1 MNRRK
6 FIRNGSHA
14 GLAFSLLGFHAC
26 REAKKTES
34 DAVENNEDAMKEAVP
49 FFKLSLAQWSI
60 HRMVFNEGTDPYT
73 FAEKAKAWGF
83 TGLEYVSQLYYKELE
98 KQNFSKEAMAAFV
111 EKNNAEAAKYGLTNV
126 LIMIDGQGDLAT
138 SDAAERK
145 VAAENH
151 YKWVDAAAG
160 MGCHAIRVNL
170 AGSEDPEEWV
180 VNSVDGLKQL
190 ATYAAGKNI
199 NVLVENHGGLS
210 SNAAMLA
217 GVMEQVNM
225 ENCGTL
231 PDFGNFCIRRAD
243 PQDYA
248 AGCAEMYDIY
258 KGVAELM
265 PFAKAVSAKSHA
277 FTADGQE
284 AQIDYA
290 RMLKIVK
297 DAGYRGFIGVEYE
310 GNELGE
316 EAGIVATRKLM
327 LETAA
332 TLG

>member
-26 REAKKTES
+26 KESKKPEPEA
-34 DAVENNEDAMKEAVP
+34 VPNEDDMKEPTP

-60 HRMVFNEGTDPYT
+60 HRMVYNEGVDPYT
-73 FAEKAKAWGF
+73 FAEKAKSWGF

-98 KQNFSKEAMAAFV
+98 KQKFSKEAMAAFV
-111 EKNNAEAAKYGLTNV
+111 EKNNSEAAKHGLTNV

-138 SDAAERK
+138 ADTAARK
-145 VAAENH
+145 AAAENH
-151 YKWVDAAAG
+151 YKWVDAAAE
-160 MGCHAIRVNL
+160 MGCHSIRVNL
-170 AGSEDPEEWV
+170 AGSTNADEWV
-180 VNSVDGLKQL
+180 ANSVDGLRQL
-190 ATYAAGKNI
+190 ATYAGTKNI

-210 SNAAMLA
+210 SNAALLA
-217 GVMEQVNM
+217 GVMEKVNM

-243 PQDYA
+243 PEDYA

-258 KGVAELM
+258 QGVDELM
-265 PFAKAVSAKSHA
+265 PYAKAVSAKSHV
-277 FTADGQE
+277 FSADGQE
-284 AQIDYA
+284 AQIDYS

-297 DAGYRGFIGVEYE
+297 DAGYEGFIGVEYE
-310 GNELGE
+310 GEEISE
-316 EAGIVATRKLM
+316 EAGILATRKLM